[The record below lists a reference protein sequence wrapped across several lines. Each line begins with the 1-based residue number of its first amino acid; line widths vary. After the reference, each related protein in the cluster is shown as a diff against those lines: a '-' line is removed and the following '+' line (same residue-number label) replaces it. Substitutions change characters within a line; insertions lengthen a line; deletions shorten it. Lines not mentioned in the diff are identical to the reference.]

1 MMLLCAID
9 AAAQLP
15 VRTRQLQLISNNNTN
30 YTAVE
35 AADGMAANWTLTL
48 PPTEGADYSL
58 LYSDVTAGDAALT
71 WLAPGTAGYVLT
83 SGGPGAPPTWVDPSG
98 TYWSLLGNAS
108 TNPLTNFLGT
118 TDVQPLVI
126 RTNNV
131 ERMRVNAT
139 GEVGIGTSASGGY
152 LLHVAGV
159 QGTPNVRLQSLSG
172 VTATASIPV
181 GFDRFV
187 IANASGDLGEVSYSA
202 VISQS
207 AWVLSGNSPTAS
219 WNGLTGSFLGTTNAQ
234 PLSIATT
241 NAVPQDVNVYT
252 GANGANLRL
261 TIEGDGDIIM
271 RGTAGTPN
279 VTLESVGG
287 VAAGTLPAGYDRIL
301 IATNTGLV
309 SQASTAAVVN
319 ASAWTLTGNSGTT
332 AFNGVTGNF
341 IGTTDAQDWVWVTNG
356 VFRARLVGGAVNT
369 GNLVLGTTTASPTN
383 TLATAATD
391 RLTILGG
398 DLSFDSENTSAITRQ
413 ILFRGTAGGASGRFR
428 IGSDGGD
435 IAWQG
440 GGGQMLQMASYW
452 GIQLIGNRGVG
463 GAPVF
468 AGGAATDASVNV
480 LGSRTTSPILV
491 TTPPALFTAN
501 QQEWRNSTGTAL
513 SVVDANGN
521 LGLGVITGLG
531 AKLHINASSTTGNAI
546 QIDPWGAAPEN
557 TGQIRFLELSAS
569 GVNYAAL
576 RAADAMAANNVY
588 TLPNAVGTAGQVL
601 AIQAVTGTNA
611 TLQWVAAGSSIL
623 EEVTAGQGNIRRRV
637 AFTNGTVGT
646 PGQFAT
652 DLMGSRSAATQTASG
667 TYSGLLAGADN
678 TASGSYSLVLGGQS
692 NTASADYSVVT
703 GGQSNAVSGTY
714 SMAFGYGATVTQN
727 NSIVFNHPTVG
738 DGETRV
744 GIDINNPQTSLDID
758 GGLVIRAPATV
769 AINANN
775 ATLTV
780 GNRSYVVL
788 DPNGANRTGLILS
801 NGLQAGQILIL
812 RIIET
817 AANSIGLPD
826 AAASNVNLTGNWVGR
841 ADDTITL
848 IWTGVDWVETS
859 RSNN

>member
-1 MMLLCAID
+1 MLYAVE

-35 AADGMAANWTLTL
+35 AVDGQTTNWSLIL

-58 LYSDVTAGDAALT
+58 LYSDVTGTDASLT
-71 WLAPGTAGYVLT
+71 WLAPGTAGYFLT
-83 SGGPGAPPTWVDPSG
+83 SGGPGAPPSWTDPGG
-98 TYWSLLGNAS
+98 TYWSLLGNGS

-131 ERMRVNAT
+131 ERLRVNAT

-152 LLHVAGV
+152 LLHVSGV
-159 QGTPNVRLQSLSG
+159 QGTPNVRLQSVSG
-172 VTATASIPV
+172 VTATSTIPA

-187 IANASGDLGEVSYSA
+187 VANASGDLGEVAYSS
-202 VISQS
+202 VVSQS
-207 AWVLSGNSPTAS
+207 AWVLAGNAPTAS
-219 WNGLTGSFLGTTNAQ
+219 WNGVTGSFLGTTNAQ

-241 NAVPQDVNVYT
+241 NAVAQDINVYT
-252 GANGANLRL
+252 GASGANLRM

-287 VAAGTLPAGYDRIL
+287 AAAASLPVGYDRVL
-301 IATNTGLV
+301 IANNTGLV
-309 SQASTAAVVN
+309 SQASASAIVN
-319 ASAWTLTGNSGTT
+319 SSAWTLTGNTGTT
-332 AFNGVTGNF
+332 AFNGVTGNY
-341 IGTTDAQDWVWVTNG
+341 IGTNDTQDWVWVTNG

-398 DLSFDSENTSAITRQ
+398 DLSFDSENSSSITRQ
-413 ILFRGTAGGASGRFR
+413 ILFRGTAGGTSGRFR

-452 GIQLIGNRGVG
+452 GIQLVGNRGVG
-463 GAPVF
+463 GAPAF
-468 AGGAATDASVNV
+468 AAGAASDASVNII
-480 LGSRTTSPILV
+480 GTRTTAPILV
-491 TTPPALFTAN
+491 TTPPAGLTAN
-501 QQEWRNSTGTAL
+501 QQEWRSSAGAAL

-521 LGLGVITGLG
+521 VGLGITTGLA
-531 AKLHINASSTTGNAI
+531 AKLHINAASTTGNAI
-546 QIDPWGAAPEN
+546 QLDPWGIAAEN
-557 TGQIRFLELSAS
+557 TGQIRFMELAA
-569 GVNYAAL
+569 GGTNYAAF
-576 RAADAMAANNVY
+576 RAADAMDANNIY
-588 TLPNAVGTAGQVL
+588 TLPATIGTAGQVL
-601 AIQAVTGTNA
+601 SIQAVTGTNA
-611 TLQWVAAGSSIL
+611 TLQWATAGTSIL
-623 EEVTAGQGNIRRRV
+623 EEVTASQGNIRRRV

-652 DLMGSRSAATQTASG
+652 DLMGSRSATTQTASG
-667 TYSGLLAGADN
+667 TYAGILAGSNN

-692 NTASADYSVVT
+692 NTASANYSLVL
-703 GGQSNAVSGTY
+703 GGQSNSVSGTY
-714 SMAFGYGATVTQN
+714 SMVFGYGAAVTQN

-744 GIDINNPQTSLDID
+744 GIDINDPQTSLDID

-780 GNRSYVVL
+780 GNRSYIVL
-788 DPNGANRTGLILS
+788 DPNGGNRTGLILS

-817 AANSIGLPD
+817 AGNFIGMPD

-848 IWTGVDWVETS
+848 IWSGVDWVETS